1 MRRAASQAALLVRSR
16 LADSGATSSCRA
28 FSSEPVTAALFPGDG
43 IGPEIADAV
52 RNIFTAQGVPIEW
65 EEQYISKTADPRTNS
80 MVTRENLDSVL
91 VRCASSLIIPFLKQT
106 KLKASTNQWYLQPSN
121 KQQLRRM
128 LLRYLPLLVSCS
140 YPRLLIRNNG
150 RL

>member
-1 MRRAASQAALLVRSR
+1 MKRAASQATLLVRSR
-16 LADSGATSSCRA
+16 LADSGATPSCRA

-52 RNIFTAQGVPIEW
+52 RNIFSAQGVPIQW

-91 VRCASSLIIPFLKQT
+91 VH
-106 KLKASTNQWYLQPSN
+106 
-121 KQQLRRM
+121 
-128 LLRYLPLLVSCS
+128 
-140 YPRLLIRNNG
+140 
-150 RL
+150 